1 MLICEPNNEK
11 MKQKINTIEYYSIF
25 VDKGLTLTISD
36 IKNRTKSN
44 KKDVEQLSSSKELL
58 HFG

>member
-44 KKDVEQLSSSKELL
+44 KKDVE
-58 HFG
+58 